1 MIVKTIDIN
10 KTSMKIEELLA
21 LMSPDTEIML
31 TQNEIPLARLSPL
44 EEQKPVLPI
53 TQEKGRIP
61 NLHPGS
67 MIMSDD
73 FDDPLPDEFWLGED
87 A

>member
-10 KTSMKIEELLA
+10 KTSMKIEDLLA

-31 TQNEIPLARLSPL
+31 TQNEIPLARLSLL
-44 EEQKPVLPI
+44 EKNSQNETVKNIIPKP
-53 TQEKGRIP
+53 G
-61 NLHPGS
+61 LHPGS